1 MTKRGTVLWLALA
14 TAYAGQAAST
24 AETYRSAVQPVLA
37 KNCYGCH
44 SDRLKTAGL
53 TLEGLR
59 DPALALRRTDVW
71 EKVVDQLRA
80 RRMPPAG
87 LPGPSVAEISAI
99 TAWAL
104 GLPRMA
110 TQQSNL
116 GRVTARR
123 LNRSEY

>member
-1 MTKRGTVLWLALA
+1 MSRRGTVLWLTLA
-14 TAYAGQAAST
+14 SAYAGQAAST

-44 SDRLKTAGL
+44 SDKLKTAGL

-59 DPALALRRTDVW
+59 DPSLALRRTDVW

-87 LPGPSVAEISAI
+87 LPGPSASEISAI

-104 GLPRMA
+104 GLPGMA
-110 TQQSNL
+110 SQQPNP
-116 GRVTARR
+116 G
-123 LNRSEY
+123 